1 MSRNEKIKTF
11 CLGVITGAMV
21 TAAAFGIGDA
31 TRAHADPSCSVNNA
45 DGTCQWWQ
53 NLPSTG
59 SPGYGPSHWGPNFY
73 TPCTDDAASKA
84 SPNCINGE

>member
-1 MSRNEKIKTF
+1 MSRNDKVKAF

-31 TRAHADPSCSVNNA
+31 AHAHADPSCSVNV
-45 DGTCQWWQ
+45 GTDCQWWQ

-59 SPGYGPSHWGPNFY
+59 TPGYGPSHWGPNFY
-73 TPCTDDAASKA
+73 TPCTGDAASKA